1 MHRLFW
7 KFFTVV
13 WLAMAASIAI
23 LFAIST
29 LFQSPFEKEVAS
41 RELALTLDTTA
52 QVLQVDGLE
61 AAERLVASVRRTGRD
76 LPLTIT
82 EIGPAIDCATKVDHA
97 LLRDAV
103 HNGECYRIEIAATL
117 PSMMAKTWPR
127 AVPWLAALL
136 AAAAAAYWLARY
148 FITPVEQ
155 LRYGLRA
162 LAEGR
167 LDVRIAH
174 TIGAKRDEITSLAH
188 DLDITAARLQE
199 LRLAQQQLFHDIS
212 HELRSPLSRLQAAIG
227 VLQQN
232 PARLTAM
239 IERMG
244 REAERLDELVGEIL
258 TLARL
263 SDRDTPRFE
272 RQTLDIVDLV
282 REIVE
287 DAGFEGQARE
297 ISVQYEGVDSFIASV
312 NGELIYRALENVIR
326 NAITHTMTGTA
337 VRVGSSVVDRR
348 LVVTV
353 EDDGQGVPDAELE
366 AIFKPFSQSSTITSR
381 SGFGLG
387 LAIARRAAEWH
398 GGGAFAENR
407 PTGGLRVT
415 ITLPASP
422 DVPG

>member
-1 MHRLFW
+1 MRRLFW

-13 WLAMAASIAI
+13 WLAMAGSIAI

-29 LFQSPFEKEVAS
+29 LFQSPFEEEVAR
-41 RELALTLDTTA
+41 RELVLTLETAA
-52 QVLQVDGLE
+52 QVLQADGVE
-61 AAERLVASVRRTGRD
+61 AVAKLVAAVRRTGRNI
-76 LPLTIT
+76 PVTIT
-82 EIGPAIDCATKVDHA
+82 AIGPAIDCAVKNGNA
-97 LLRDAV
+97 LVRNAVRD
-103 HNGECYRIEIAATL
+103 GECYRMEIAGPV

-155 LRYGLRA
+155 LRYGLRS
-162 LAEGR
+162 LAKGK

-199 LRLAQQQLFHDIS
+199 LQTAQQQLFHDVS

-232 PARLTAM
+232 PARLSAM

-244 REAERLDELVGEIL
+244 REVERLDELVGEIL

-272 RQTLDIVDLV
+272 RQKLDVVDLI
-282 REIVE
+282 REIIE
-287 DAGFEGQARE
+287 DAGFEGQARD
-297 ISVQYEGVDSFIASV
+297 ITVHYVGVESFVASV

-326 NAITHTMTGTA
+326 NAITHTTPGTA
-337 VRVGSSVVDRR
+337 VHVTSIVRDRR

-353 EDDGQGVPDAELE
+353 EDDGQGVPDGELE
-366 AIFKPFSQSSTITSR
+366 AIFKPFSQSSTVTTR

-387 LAIARRAAEWH
+387 LAITRRAAEWH
-398 GGGAFAENR
+398 GGGAMAENR
-407 PTGGLRVT
+407 AAGGLRVS
-415 ITLPASP
+415 ITLAA
-422 DVPG
+422 